1 MSSLTSAQHRTLSRL
16 YAKRRKLI
24 AHTWMNSMTPR
35 RKSELAKVD
44 RAICA
49 LEAIESSPYL
59 ARMTSKPSHPVSKI
73 SSSSTVSKR
82 LPNKRKTHRHD
93 RVYR

>member
-1 MSSLTSAQHRTLSRL
+1 
-16 YAKRRKLI
+16 
-24 AHTWMNSMTPR
+24 
-35 RKSELAKVD
+35 
-44 RAICA
+44 
-49 LEAIESSPYL
+49 
-59 ARMTSKPSHPVSKI
+59 MTSKPSHPVSKI